1 MRLHRT
7 TGLDEEQFEELVLRV
22 ENALDEPWHR
32 PTGRPPRLDLHEAVA
47 VVCAYLR
54 HNLVED
60 VLAEFFDVGQ
70 STISRVIVELTP
82 IIEAVTAAE
91 VPAAEDA
98 AQAVAGKVCLVD
110 GTLGPCWS
118 WDGERELWS
127 GKHKTTGH
135 NFLVICDLAG
145 NTLAVSDL
153 VPGKTHDM
161 KALEETG
168 FDVVLKNA
176 GGVIGDKGFQ
186 GAGFVTP
193 VKKPQGGE
201 LLLREEE
208 FNNQVS
214 SLRAPVERVIA
225 NIKTW
230 RILHTDYRRPL
241 RTYASSFKAAIGLY
255 FFKLGFG

>member
-1 MRLHRT
+1 LRLHRT
-7 TGLDEEQFEELVLRV
+7 TGLEEEQFTELIRCVEE
-22 ENALDEPWHR
+22 ALDEPWHKSV
-32 PTGRPPRLDLHEAVA
+32 GRPRELDLPEAVA
-47 VVCAYLR
+47 VACAYMR

-60 VLAEFFDVGQ
+60 VLAEFFGVGQ
-70 STISRVIVELTP
+70 PTISRVITELTP
-82 IIEAVTAAE
+82 IIEMVTAAE
-91 VPAAEDA
+91 IPTVEHAAE
-98 AQAVAGKVCLVD
+98 AVAGRACLVD

-135 NFLVICDLAG
+135 NFLVVSDLAG
-145 NTLAVSDL
+145 DILAVSDP

-168 FDVVLKNA
+168 FDTVLINA
-176 GGVIGDKGFQ
+176 GGVIADKGFQ

-193 VKKPQGGE
+193 VRKPQGGE
-201 LLLREEE
+201 LLSREEE
-208 FNNQVS
+208 FNNQIS
-214 SLRAPVERVIA
+214 SLRAPIERVVA

-241 RTYASSFKAAIGLY
+241 PTYESSFKAAIGLY
-255 FFKLGFG
+255 FFKLNFG